1 MDERLK
7 VGLQRL
13 GLAGHVAHRIVAH
26 PSLGWRLMLADEPE
40 LRGPDEEHIWA
51 VEFDMRGSY
60 EIALDHLAQIR
71 SGLGTN
77 LPDCANLATAADLPI
92 FVADYWSPA
101 EAAAPLFGDRSG
113 ARRLLGL
120 DKLRKHP
127 GVTGKGVNVV
137 VVDQGLD
144 KTLVARLGGIYGG
157 GWEYLHDAESAATIV
172 PGETKG
178 GHGAM
183 IVRNILDIAPEVTI
197 FDCPMLPPRI
207 AGIRQFLSHADA
219 AYARMLADIRYLR
232 ERDARWRGP
241 WIFVNAWTIYDRQSE
256 HPLGDYTD
264 NPHHRFNRLV
274 ARAVDAACDVVFC
287 AGNCGRFSP
296 RRVAAHDRG
305 PGCRIY
311 GANSHPSVL
320 TMGAVR
326 VDGLWLGYSSQGPGQ
341 PQLAHEKPDLCAPSQ
356 FAEMH
361 DAGMGNTGSS
371 AACALTAGIVRTE
384 TATYTPAW
392 LGAGIICLVAAVVVL
407 RIGRQ
412 QDRRR
417 CLNGRIG
424 RGVLNAGAAFQAAT
438 EHRSARSG
446 PRQPDEPPAAAT
458 NRYFTAENAVGARM
472 KFFTLATI
480 APFFSVSARA
490 LCQSVSAPNA
500 AHFFSRSAS
509 DSQATK

>member
-1 MDERLK
+1 MAGDHRFCHYLSTQPQGDLADGYTAWRRNRTAQHQQNIHRHADERLK

-26 PSLGWRLMLADEPE
+26 PSLGWRLVLADEPE

-51 VEFDMRGSY
+51 VEFDMRGSP
-60 EIALDHLAQIR
+60 EIALGHLAQIR
-71 SGLGTN
+71 SGLGTH
-77 LPDCANLATAADLPI
+77 LADCANLHTAADLPI

-101 EAAAPLFGDRSG
+101 EATAPLFGDRSG

-127 GVTGKGVNVV
+127 GLTGKGVNVV

-144 KTLVARLGGIYGG
+144 KTLVSRLGGTYGG
-157 GWEYLHDAESAATIV
+157 GWEYLHDAETAATVV

-207 AGIRQFLSHADA
+207 AGLRQFLSHADA

-274 ARAVDAACDVVFC
+274 ARAVDEACDVVFC
-287 AGNCGRFSP
+287 AGNCGQFSP
-296 RRVAAHDRG
+296 SARCGAHDRG
-305 PGCRIY
+305 PGCSIY

-320 TMGAVR
+320 TIGAVR

-356 FAEMH
+356 FAETY

-371 AACALTAGIVRTE
+371 AACALAAGV
-384 TATYTPAW
+384 
-392 LGAGIICLVAAVVVL
+392 VAAL
-407 RIGRQ
+407 RSRWNAQAIPPDALKGILMASARKTEGGAW
-412 QDRRR
+412 
-417 CLNGRIG
+417 NGRVG
-424 RGVLNAGAAFQAAT
+424 RGVLDAAAAFQAAT
-438 EHRSARSG
+438 EHRSARS
-446 PRQPDEPPAAAT
+446 
-458 NRYFTAENAVGARM
+458 
-472 KFFTLATI
+472 
-480 APFFSVSARA
+480 
-490 LCQSVSAPNA
+490 
-500 AHFFSRSAS
+500 
-509 DSQATK
+509 